1 MTRHMRKG
9 AGPIA
14 SGDHV
19 SLPGGSPL
27 LCEVER
33 ENSSRAA
40 ADFMSEI
47 DDNEPSSD
55 CLFLEIAVTD
65 DGATAFAELRVSTE
79 QYSFAP
85 VGAYI
90 PMPAKEYSAM
100 ESTPACDQAMLRV
113 TMVLSMVVGKE
124 NIARLEREL
133 DEERSSL
140 NQEARGEAKDSEEE
154 AAYVRDGRN
163 LRQLT
168 TTKAKAV
175 ERLKRKKPS
184 CLCFSV

>member
-9 AGPIA
+9 ARPIA
-14 SGDHV
+14 SGGHA

-40 ADFMSEI
+40 TDFMPKI

-65 DGATAFAELRVSTE
+65 DGASAFVELRVSTE
-79 QYSFAP
+79 QYSFVP

-100 ESTPACDQAMLRV
+100 ESTLAGDQAMLRV
-113 TMVLSMVVGKE
+113 TMVLNMVVGKK

-140 NQEARGEAKDSEEE
+140 NQEARDEAKDSEEE

-168 TTKAKAV
+168 TSKAKAV